1 MLKLSLF
8 DKTDTTVLDSSEAI
22 EKAMEYLVWNK
33 LDEDISKRL
42 SSITLRDLVEEADKF
57 NNPMNT
63 MFYI

>member
-1 MLKLSLF
+1 
-8 DKTDTTVLDSSEAI
+8 
-22 EKAMEYLVWNK
+22 MENLVWNK

-42 SSITLRDLVEEADKF
+42 SSITLRDLVEETDKF